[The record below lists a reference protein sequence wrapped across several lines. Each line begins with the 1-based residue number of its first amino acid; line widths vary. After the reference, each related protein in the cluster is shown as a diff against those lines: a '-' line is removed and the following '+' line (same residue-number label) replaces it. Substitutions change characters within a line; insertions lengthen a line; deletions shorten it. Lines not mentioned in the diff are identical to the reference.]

1 MGIKFWAGAC
11 FMTCFCFLGSA
22 GAQEPTPTRCA
33 PASNVAVGHHEPGTT
48 ADGASP
54 DRARQPGC
62 TETRS
67 AITDADKALG
77 IALLG
82 CAIAFGSHVARRR
95 STKVVLS

>member
-1 MGIKFWAGAC
+1 MMGIRFWTGAC

-22 GAQEPTPTRCA
+22 GAQEPAPTHCPPA
-33 PASNVAVGHHEPGTT
+33 PNAAVGQREPGES
-48 ADGASP
+48 AP

-62 TETRS
+62 TEARP

-82 CAIAFGSHVARRR
+82 CAIAFGSHVACRR